1 MLRRLT
7 SRFNREKKQDGQVNG
22 VPPQANGVNGKQK
35 SNVPAPADKPH
46 EVEDHSAGR
55 VDVENTFSKFA
66 QLIHAS
72 NRPLPTQT
80 GDGAGLEHK
89 EPSSLMQDI
98 RAIGFK
104 DVGTLMQVVKTKAT
118 GEYQDDKNMMMEHVM
133 QVSAAS
139 KLVTGRAMTHSDS
152 LLPLCLRIP
161 RLALT

>member
-1 MLRRLT
+1 MIRRWT
-7 SRFNREKKQDGQVNG
+7 SRFNREKKQNGQVNG
-22 VPPQANGVNGKQK
+22 VSLQTNGVNGKAK
-35 SNVPAPADKPH
+35 SSVPADKPQ

-55 VDVENTFSKFA
+55 VDVEETFSKFA
-66 QLIHAS
+66 QHVQAS
-72 NRPLPTQT
+72 NGPLPTQT

-89 EPSSLMQDI
+89 EPSSLVQDI

-133 QVSAAS
+133 QVSGPL
-139 KLVTGRAMTHSDS
+139 KLVTVRAMTLFDS
-152 LLPLCLRIP
+152 LLPLYLRIP

>member
-1 MLRRLT
+1 MMRRLT
-7 SRFNREKKQDGQVNG
+7 SRFNREKKQNGQVNG
-22 VPPQANGVNGKQK
+22 VSPQANGVDGKRK
-35 SNVPAPADKPH
+35 SHVPADKPH

-55 VDVENTFSKFA
+55 VDVEDTFSKFA
-66 QLIHAS
+66 QQIHAS

-80 GDGAGLEHK
+80 GDGAGLEHT

-133 QVSAAS
+133 QVSGAS
-139 KLVTGRAMTHSDS
+139 KLVTGRPMTHFDS
-152 LLPLCLRIP
+152 LLPLCLRTP

>member
-1 MLRRLT
+1 MIRRLT
-7 SRFNREKKQDGQVNG
+7 SRLNREKKQGGQVNG
-22 VPPQANGVNGKQK
+22 GTPQTNGVNGKQK
-35 SNVPAPADKPH
+35 SNAPTDKPQ
-46 EVEDHSAGR
+46 EVEDHSASR
-55 VDVENTFSKFA
+55 VDVEKTFSQFA
-66 QLIHAS
+66 QLIQAS
-72 NRPLPTQT
+72 NEPLPTQT
-80 GDGAGLEHK
+80 GDAADLEHK

-133 QVSAAS
+133 QVSNTMKSVA
-139 KLVTGRAMTHSDS
+139 GRPMTHLDS

>member
-1 MLRRLT
+1 MIRRLT

-22 VPPQANGVNGKQK
+22 VSPQTNGVNGKRK
-35 SNVPAPADKPH
+35 SNVPTDKPQ
-46 EVEDHSAGR
+46 EVEDHSASR

-80 GDGAGLEHK
+80 GDGASLEHK

-118 GEYQDDKNMMMEHVM
+118 GDYQDDKNMMMEHVM
-133 QVSAAS
+133 QVSDAL
-139 KLVTGRAMTHSDS
+139 KPLTGRPMTHFDS
-152 LLPLCLRIP
+152 SLPPCLPTP
-161 RLALT
+161 RRALT